1 MRFHRPSPALTVAF
15 LALLVA
21 LGGVAVAAVPARDG
35 DVHLCYSKRT
45 GAVEVVD
52 TQNDRFRCDRNWRG
66 FSIPTKPQSLTS
78 PDGKSTV
85 TVGDRGVVTMTSPS
99 GSVRIGEKTVN
110 VNAPDEINLA
120 TGSASIQMKK
130 NGDITIKG
138 KDIALEGT
146 GQVQVKASGD
156 VTVKGSK
163 VGGN

>member
-15 LALLVA
+15 LALGVA

-45 GAVEVVD
+45 GALEVVD
-52 TQNDRFRCDRNWRG
+52 TQKDRFACERNWRG
-66 FSIPTKPQSLTS
+66 FTINAVPRQLTSADGESTVAVADDGVVSMTS
-78 PDGKSTV
+78 PD
-85 TVGDRGVVTMTSPS
+85 
-99 GSVRIGEKTVN
+99 GSVRIGDKKVSVTGT
-110 VNAPDEINLA
+110 DEITLA

-130 NGDITIKG
+130 DGTIAIKG
-138 KDIALEGT
+138 KDITLDGT
-146 GQVQVKASGD
+146 GQIQVKASGD